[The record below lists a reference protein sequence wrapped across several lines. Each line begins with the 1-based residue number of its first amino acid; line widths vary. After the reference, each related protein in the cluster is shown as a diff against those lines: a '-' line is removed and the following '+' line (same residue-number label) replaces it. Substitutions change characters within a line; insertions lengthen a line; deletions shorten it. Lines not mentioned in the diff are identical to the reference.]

1 MKRVDLLEAGKL
13 LAKKKMPVNDVTLM
27 LATQYAEAWRLGEM
41 NMSFEA
47 WLDEDIEDADV
58 EEAADADPTMP
69 AEETSTPNGTKWR
82 GSAPVSPDSL
92 PESSGIST

>member
-1 MKRVDLLEAGKL
+1 VKRIDLLEAGKL

-27 LATQYAEAWRLGEM
+27 LATQYAEGWRLGDVH
-41 NMSFEA
+41 MSFEA

-58 EEAADADPTMP
+58 EEAADADPTVP
-69 AEETSTPNGTKWR
+69 VEETPTPNGTKWR
-82 GSAPVSPDSL
+82 ASAPASPDSL